1 MYKAINMLLNYCFV
15 VRFVRREKNMFS
27 SNQILEVSGDL
38 SHSNDLYIAL
48 EFALKFSG
56 NIDSFI
62 RTDNPSKCIYQITED
77 GRYCIGWAYEG
88 IKDGWTEFQFDFTP
102 SHIGRVYFLCPKLR
116 REVISLWKAK
126 QEQSERWREP
136 PEM

>member
-62 RTDNPSKCIYQITED
+62 RTDNPSKCIYQIYSKNTISTYNCY
-77 GRYCIGWAYEG
+77 RYTGFS
-88 IKDGWTEFQFDFTP
+88 D
-102 SHIGRVYFLCPKLR
+102 
-116 REVISLWKAK
+116 
-126 QEQSERWREP
+126 
-136 PEM
+136 